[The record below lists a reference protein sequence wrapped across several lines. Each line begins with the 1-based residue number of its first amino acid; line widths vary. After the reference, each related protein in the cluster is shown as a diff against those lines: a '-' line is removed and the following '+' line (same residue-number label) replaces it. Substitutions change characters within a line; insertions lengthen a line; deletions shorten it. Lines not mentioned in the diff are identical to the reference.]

1 MSTNFVLTLTLIQLF
16 IDSRSIDK
24 RVGVFPGKMCSDE
37 VLEGK
42 FRNLNFSPFTKKT
55 TENCFKLF
63 LSIYRY
69 QIFFSSYKFQHCQT
83 IVLLNKLRLLSNPLF
98 HKRRSSYDFPPRNT
112 LVAEKHRAP
121 EEKIAFSTPP
131 PPSGWLWT
139 PLPLLQCLY
148 GWAYAYVTAEISP
161 SIVYEIC
168 LPMVLMVLSFHQCFA
183 GEITGLRSNLCYL
196 FFS

>member
-1 MSTNFVLTLTLIQLF
+1 MSTNFVSTLTLIELF
-16 IDSRSIDK
+16 IDSRSID
-24 RVGVFPGKMCSDE
+24 RRAGVFPGKMCSDE

-69 QIFFSSYKFQHCQT
+69 RIFFSSYKFQHCQT

-98 HKRRSSYDFPPRNT
+98 HKRRWSYDFPPRNT
-112 LVAEKHRAP
+112 LVAEKHRAR

-131 PPSGWLWT
+131 PPIGLA
-139 PLPLLQCLY
+139 LD
-148 GWAYAYVTAEISP
+148 SP
-161 SIVYEIC
+161 PAPAVSVRVGVRLRHSRNFSIHLIVYQIC
-168 LPMVLMVLSFHQCFA
+168 
-183 GEITGLRSNLCYL
+183 
-196 FFS
+196 

>member
-24 RVGVFPGKMCSDE
+24 RAGVFPGKMCSDE

-83 IVLLNKLRLLSNPLF
+83 IVLLNKLRLLRALICNF
-98 HKRRSSYDFPPRNT
+98 HLGPCKI
-112 LVAEKHRAP
+112 EKS
-121 EEKIAFSTPP
+121 KIAKLCHNK
-131 PPSGWLWT
+131 G
-139 PLPLLQCLY
+139 LPKPF
-148 GWAYAYVTAEISP
+148 IK
-161 SIVYEIC
+161 I
-168 LPMVLMVLSFHQCFA
+168 
-183 GEITGLRSNLCYL
+183 
-196 FFS
+196 